1 MLHEQITAKSR
12 ENATVSG
19 VLGTPFGELS
29 LVYRRG
35 NNIGAVT

>member
-19 VLGTPFGELS
+19 VLGTPLENFPWFTEE
-29 LVYRRG
+29 
-35 NNIGAVT
+35 